1 MIKHYILKN
10 RNKDL
15 SESEALFFGHNRK
28 LLNGNI
34 KVGDFV
40 NKDFK
45 DVEKDGWVHLE
56 YGKQDIYG

>member
-1 MIKHYILKN
+1 MELNTIKQHIFKN

-15 SESEALFFGHNRK
+15 SESEAIFFGHSRK

-34 KVGDFV
+34 KVADFV

-45 DVEKDGWVHLE
+45 DS
-56 YGKQDIYG
+56 